1 MSKIKWLSV
10 DDPKEIYQ
18 NNQTSIV
25 FKHSPRCIISRIV
38 LKKFEY
44 DYAPSSKIDNFYLLN
59 VISERQISNE
69 LSHLY
74 NLNHESPQVLLIKSN
89 KLLFDASHSDIKFKD
104 LININC

>member
-10 DDPKEIYQ
+10 DDPKKIYL

-44 DYAPSSKIDNFYLLN
+44 DYAPSSKIDNFYLVN
-59 VISERQISNE
+59 VIRERQISNE

-74 NLNHESPQVLLIKSN
+74 NLNHESPQLLLIN
-89 KLLFDASHSDIKFKD
+89 QLQCQRLLVVVYT
-104 LININC
+104 

>member
-38 LKKFEY
+38 LKKFEF
-44 DYAPSSKIDNFYLLN
+44 DYTPSSKIDNFYLVN

-69 LSHLY
+69 LSQLY
-74 NLNHESPQVLLIKSN
+74 NLNHESPQVLLVKSN
-89 KLLFDASHSDIKFKD
+89 KLLFDSSHSDIKFKD
-104 LININC
+104 LINVNC

>member
-10 DDPKEIYQ
+10 DDPKEIYH
-18 NNQTSIV
+18 NNQTSII

-44 DYAPSSKIDNFYLLN
+44 DYAPLSKIDNFYLVN

-74 NLNHESPQVLLIKSN
+74 NLNHVVKQGPDGYLYALADEEYGAILRFERPQ
-89 KLLFDASHSDIKFKD
+89 AQP
-104 LININC
+104 